1 MEIFP
6 IIAEKCQYIFFSYLR
21 LKMIYMPA
29 AEGGGHINRNFAIK
43 GIFKNYWKNVSWIKK
58 LFLT

>member
-1 MEIFP
+1 
-6 IIAEKCQYIFFSYLR
+6 
-21 LKMIYMPA
+21 MIYMPA